1 MLLCNCRRTYR
12 AHGRINAYMSTPS
25 HIELFLSEKAEPV
38 AKADDTEESAAAAP
52 RLHKLKAAA
61 RRRDARVPV
70 GGGADE

>member
-1 MLLCNCRRTYR
+1 
-12 AHGRINAYMSTPS
+12 MSTPS